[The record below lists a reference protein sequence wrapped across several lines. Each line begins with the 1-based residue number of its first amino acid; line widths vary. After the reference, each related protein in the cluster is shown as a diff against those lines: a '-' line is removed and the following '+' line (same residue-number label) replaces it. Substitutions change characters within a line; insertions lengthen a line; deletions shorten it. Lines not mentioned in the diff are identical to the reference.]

1 MTNNSQL
8 ITAATGAAAALGAY
22 FLLAHTK
29 CTASLLKCPCSGKK
43 KISEGTEVKLYY
55 YKATGLANQIRLALA
70 AANIDFTDEYPTGF
84 PPSTEDKE
92 LWKKIGG
99 NSTTNVPMLTIG
111 DKVYT
116 QSMAVMKVIGKK
128 ANLLPKGD
136 DEYICDKLLADGKY
150 LSYLST
156 YIPISKRRSFAKR
169 ISYSI
174 LTSIFGFNILKLK
187 TFALLPTKAL

>member
-43 KISEGTEVKLYY
+43 KIPEGTEVKLYY

-70 AANIDFTDEYPTGF
+70 AANIDFTDEYPAGF

-116 QSMAVMKVIGKK
+116 QSMAVMKVIGRK
-128 ANLLPKGD
+128 ANLLPKGE

-156 YIPISKRRSFAKR
+156 
-169 ISYSI
+169 
-174 LTSIFGFNILKLK
+174 
-187 TFALLPTKAL
+187 